1 MTFSSLSG
9 KNNSPDSL
17 LSQRLENIGVQEIT
31 LWKEMVLKDASLF
44 NNIYSLIYCNNPRL
58 AWHAAWVIDHVSEA
72 SVMDENSEKED
83 RDNSPHKYGEQH
95 PWDKTLPVMEIFGA
109 KQGPNGN

>member
-31 LWKEMVLKDASLF
+31 LWKEMVLKDVSLF
-44 NNIYSLIYCNNPRL
+44 NEIYNLIYCDNLRL
-58 AWHAAWVIDHVSEA
+58 AWHATWVIDHVSEA
-72 SVMDENSEKED
+72 SVTNKNSEKED
-83 RDNSPHKYGEQH
+83 RNYPPEKNGE
-95 PWDKTLPVMEIFGA
+95 
-109 KQGPNGN
+109 